1 MILPMAPG
9 WKTGNL
15 GKNRCHTYWAK
26 IESILDSGQGMLQPA
41 LSQCCKT
48 KIAISFHTLSS
59 LWRSLM
65 HVLFDMKRKA
75 ASGQKTAF
83 YAKKKEKKNAPSK
96 FLKDEGND
104 VACYKT
110 QVTRTSRPRIDGVCM
125 YIWEIWHVSPF
136 KNKMHFN
143 VYLNWMSSESVV
155 ILSWQSSA
163 ITDIL
168 K

>member
-41 LSQCCKT
+41 LLQCCKT

-83 YAKKKEKKNAPSK
+83 YAKKKKRAIQVFKRWRKRCRMLQNTSHKNFPAKNRWAHSWTHGKYNTSHHSK
-96 FLKDEGND
+96 TKCISMF
-104 VACYKT
+104 
-110 QVTRTSRPRIDGVCM
+110 TSIGCPVN
-125 YIWEIWHVSPF
+125 P
-136 KNKMHFN
+136 
-143 VYLNWMSSESVV
+143 L
-155 ILSWQSSA
+155 
-163 ITDIL
+163 
-168 K
+168 